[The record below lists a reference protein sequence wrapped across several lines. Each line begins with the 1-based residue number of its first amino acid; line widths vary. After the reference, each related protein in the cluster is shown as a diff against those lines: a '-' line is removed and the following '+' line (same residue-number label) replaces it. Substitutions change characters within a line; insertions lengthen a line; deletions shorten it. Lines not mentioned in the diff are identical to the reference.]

1 MCCSRNT
8 QKLPDTGLWES
19 QRSGRAEASGG
30 AGDMMTQ
37 VSRSRP
43 PQPTLGSEEY
53 SLYSSMSEEELIQMA
68 IEQSLS
74 DSTTGSQTTA
84 HQKQRGSANPEP
96 NGPTRRP
103 SRPSH
108 RPPQPS
114 NRSLQAAA
122 AAQTPNPDASS
133 GVLRKRYDGS
143 YFQTAPAVEL
153 NPIEEMIKKDDAAAL
168 SDLMKSGRRLC
179 EANKEGWL
187 PLHEAAYYGSLHCLQ
202 LLVKAYPAAIDQR
215 TLQEETALYLST
227 LKGHLGCIQFLLQSG
242 AEPDIV
248 NKARETPLYKA
259 CERKNNEAVKMLV
272 EYRADVNHRCNQGWT
287 ALHEAVA
294 RNALDIIDLLVKG
307 GAKIE
312 AKNCYGI
319 SPLFVAAQSGQLEA
333 LRYIVKCG
341 ADINTQAND
350 SATALY
356 EASKNGHDDIVEF
369 LLSQGADANK
379 QNKDGFLPIHIASK
393 KRDNDNIVSM
403 LIPVTSRVRVKRSG
417 ISPLHIAAERN
428 NDDILEELINA
439 GYDVNFSLS
448 FDRARLYEDRRSTA
462 LYFSVINNNIY
473 ATRLLL
479 EAGANPN
486 IDIINPLLISIRHGC
501 VTTMKMLLDHG
512 ANINAYVATHPTSFP
527 ATIMFSMKC
536 LSLMKFIMDQ
546 GCEADS
552 CFTCPYG
559 SGPHPPIQDQRRD
572 DIPQD
577 HKQPKIVQ
585 FCEMVSTPELS
596 RWAGPIIDVLL
607 DYVGNVRLCSRLME
621 HLDSYSEWDCIK
633 RKAEPPRPLT
643 HLCRLKVRSLL
654 DRNRLNLL
662 DTLPLPGRLIR
673 YLSYDHSSEC

>member
-1 MCCSRNT
+1 M
-8 QKLPDTGLWES
+8 
-19 QRSGRAEASGG
+19 A
-30 AGDMMTQ
+30 
-37 VSRSRP
+37 VSTSRP
-43 PQPTLGSEEY
+43 PQRTLGSEEY
-53 SLYSSMSEEELIQMA
+53 SLYSSLSEEELIQMA

-74 DSTTGSQTTA
+74 DSGSSQPTA
-84 HQKQRGSANPEP
+84 QNHQKQHQCNSLNAEP
-96 NGPTRRP
+96 PAPQNLIA
-103 SRPSH
+103 RPSH
-108 RPPQPS
+108 RPPQTS

-122 AAQTPNPDASS
+122 VQTPNPDF
-133 GVLRKRYDGS
+133 GTGIIRKRYDGS
-143 YFQTAPAVEL
+143 YCRTAQTVEP
-153 NPIEEMIKKDDAAAL
+153 NPIEEMIRNGDEEAL
-168 SDLMKSGRRLC
+168 NNLMKSGKRLC
-179 EANKEGWL
+179 EPNKDGWL
-187 PLHEAAYYGSLHCLQ
+187 PMHEAAYYGSLRCLK
-202 LLVKAYPAAIDQR
+202 LLLKAYPVMIDQR
-215 TLQEETALYLST
+215 TLHEETALYLASVQ
-227 LKGHLGCIQFLLQSG
+227 GHLDCIQFLLQSG

-259 CERKNNEAVKMLV
+259 CERQNNQAVQMLV

-294 RNALDIIDLLVKG
+294 RNAIDIIDILVKG

-350 SATALY
+350 SASALF

-369 LLSQGADANK
+369 LLAQGADANK
-379 QNKDGFLPIHIASK
+379 QNKDGFLPIHIAAK
-393 KRDNDNIVSM
+393 KRDNDDIVSM

-439 GYDVNFSLS
+439 GYDVNCTLS

-462 LYFSVINNNIY
+462 LYFSVMNNNIH
-473 ATRLLL
+473 ATKLLL

-501 VTTMKMLLDHG
+501 LTTMKMLLDHG
-512 ANINAYVATHPTSFP
+512 ANINAYISTHPTSFP
-527 ATIMFSMKC
+527 ATIMFSMKY
-536 LSLMKFIMDQ
+536 LSLLKYIMDL
-546 GCEADS
+546 GCDADS

-559 SGPHPPIQDQRRD
+559 NGPHPPIETRRQQDNT
-572 DIPQD
+572 PD
-577 HKQPKIVQ
+577 HKHPKIVQ

-607 DYVGNVRLCSRLME
+607 DYVGNVRLCSRLQE
-621 HLDSYSEWDCIK
+621 HLDSYSEWECIK
-633 RKAEPPRPLT
+633 TKAEPPRPLT
-643 HLCRLKVRSLL
+643 HLCRLKVRSQLE
-654 DRNRLNLL
+654 RNRLKLL

-673 YLSYDHSSEC
+673 YLSYDNSNDC